1 MKIQTKI
8 FIFLL
13 PLIVLP
19 ISFIGWTAYKRLQS
33 ESQEN
38 LKNQMISSLTL
49 AKDKI
54 NEKVRSMEDNIV
66 LYSQAEQ
73 ISNYI
78 LSEDENQK
86 YTIKLPPLLKL
97 FDSYQAIFKDCI
109 EMRIITKDG
118 FEDVRLVS
126 VRMKNKS
133 NYEGDSSFFKELE
146 TSNRQTITTFS
157 QNLDIGKFNMIVSQK
172 IQLDNNPSKTSNIN
186 QHNFNGYLV
195 VNCSLD
201 YFQEQVDNTIF
212 GKQGE
217 LFYTDGE
224 GKILYHKNKN
234 IINSVL
240 PQSDFQNL
248 KSLIKTSSNIFP
260 VQLGNKSKYFKG
272 EMIHSNLYLLAT
284 LPAIEY
290 DSAGRTHWS
299 MIVSGTI
306 LLTLIFIFG
315 AILTIIKLLIL
326 VPMAELNRSIEK
338 TGKGQLN
345 AKLYHHR
352 NDEIGNLSSKFNIM
366 LEKLQTITVS
376 HDYVDDILESMSDSI
391 FVVSSKGIIKKVN
404 AEACKL
410 AQLQIE
416 QLIGASIL
424 DFFSGNSV
432 DIDKILNDGKK
443 VINIELIMN
452 FNTDNQ
458 YPVLFSTSSLLVAE
472 GLDDRVCVI
481 HDITDRIKTEK
492 EKIKAQKIASDQS
505 KHALIGRVAGKMAHD
520 FNNVLGIIMGNSE
533 LALLS
538 CTAPEVIERLE
549 LIFNQ
554 TIRGK
559 NLTKN
564 LIAFARSQ
572 SPKREF
578 FNIDGK
584 IKLVI
589 NLLKKD
595 LNGIKILKEQKTK
608 NVDVFADSGMME
620 HALVNLFQNAIH
632 ATSKSTSPQIIIRSY
647 SSEHNVCFEIE
658 DNGCGIPSDH
668 LKSIYEPSFTLKG
681 SNDKSL
687 SYKTDIKGT
696 GYGLA
701 NVKKY
706 IDQHNGTIHVDS
718 KVNTGSSFTICLP
731 IVKNDLQKRQVKK
744 TRSQNIH
751 SNKSILLVEDEY
763 FISDVQYRMLTQNP
777 INHYVDIAPNGQIA
791 IDLFNKKNYD
801 LISLDYIL
809 PDHLNGMDVY
819 NHIRKTDKKVK
830 VLFVSGN
837 LEFLESTKEL
847 KLKDNFTD
855 HLSKPCQNID
865 YLNAINKLLDKAD
878 VNHTE

>member
-1 MKIQTKI
+1 MRIQTKI

-19 ISFIGWTAYKRLQS
+19 ISFIGWTAYNRLQS

-38 LKNQMISSLTL
+38 LKNQMISSLTS

-54 NEKVRSMEDNIV
+54 TDKIRSMEDNIV

-78 LSEDENQK
+78 LSDNEDQK
-86 YTIKLPPLLKL
+86 YTLRLPPLLKL

-109 EMRIITKDG
+109 EMRIITNDG

-126 VRMKNKS
+126 VSMRNKS
-133 NYEGDSSFFKELE
+133 NYEGDSDFFKEIE
-146 TSNRQTITTFS
+146 ASNRHTNTIFS
-157 QNLDIGKFNMIVSQK
+157 QNMDIEKFNMIVSQK
-172 IQLDNNPSKTSNIN
+172 IQLENIQSKILDIN
-186 QHNFNGYLV
+186 LHNFNGYLV
-195 VNCSLD
+195 INCSLD
-201 YFQEQVDNTIF
+201 YLQEQVDNTIL

-217 LFYTDGE
+217 LFYTDGQ
-224 GKILYHKNKN
+224 GTILYHKNKN
-234 IINSVL
+234 FVNSTL
-240 PQSDFQNL
+240 SQSDFQRI
-248 KSLIKTSSNIFP
+248 KSLIKTSSDILP
-260 VQLGNKSKYFKG
+260 IQLGDQSKYFKG
-272 EMIHSNLYLLAT
+272 ERIHSNLYLLAT
-284 LPAIEY
+284 LPTKEFE
-290 DSAGRTHWS
+290 SAGRTYWAL
-299 MIVSGTI
+299 IVSGTI
-306 LLTLIFIFG
+306 MLTLIFIFG
-315 AILTIIKLLIL
+315 AILTIIKFLIL
-326 VPMAELNRSIEK
+326 IPMAELNRSIEK
-338 TGKGQLN
+338 TGKGQLD
-345 AKLYHHR
+345 AKLDHNR

-410 AQLQIE
+410 TQLQIE
-416 QLIGASIL
+416 QLIGTSIL
-424 DFFSGNSV
+424 DFFTGNRI
-432 DIDKILNDGKK
+432 DIDKILNKGKK
-443 VINIELIMN
+443 ALNIELTMN
-452 FNTDNQ
+452 VNKGSQ
-458 YPVLFSTSSLLVAE
+458 CPILFSTSSLLHSH

-520 FNNVLGIIMGNSE
+520 FNNVLGIVMGNSE
-533 LALLS
+533 LALLN
-538 CTAPEVIERLE
+538 CTDPGVIKRLE

-554 TIRGK
+554 AIRGK

-572 SPKREF
+572 SPTRNF
-578 FNIDGK
+578 FSIDDK

-589 NLLKKD
+589 DLLKKD
-595 LNGIKILKEQKTK
+595 LNGIKLLKEQKTK
-608 NVDVFADSGMME
+608 NIDVFADSGMIE

-647 SSEHNVCFEIE
+647 SSDYNVCFEIE
-658 DNGCGIPSDH
+658 DNGCGIQSDH
-668 LKSIYEPSFTLKG
+668 LKLIYEPSFTLKG
-681 SNDKSL
+681 SNDKSQ

-718 KVNTGSSFTICLP
+718 KVDAGSKFTVCLP
-731 IVKNDLQKRQVKK
+731 IVKTGLQKKNVQKPLK
-744 TRSQNIH
+744 QKNY
-751 SNKSILLVEDEY
+751 SNKSILLVEDEC
-763 FISDVQYRMLTQNP
+763 FISDVQYRLLTQSP
-777 INHYVDIAPNGQIA
+777 INHYVDIATNAQIA

-819 NHIRKTDKKVK
+819 KHIRKTDKKVK
-830 VLFVSGN
+830 VLFISGN

-847 KLKDNFTD
+847 KLKDKFID
-855 HLSKPCQNID
+855 HLSKPCPNND
-865 YLNAINKLLDKAD
+865 YVDAINKLLDKAD
-878 VNHTE
+878 INHTQ